1 MAAQPYHTKWPDAA
15 PQEGEEL
22 IFSISCGNSH
32 LHWAT
37 HTGEDDGFNPQIFWR
52 YVIFI
57 GDIVSCLH
65 NEIGNGMIPWCIIT
79 YSRDVNILLI
89 VIVIHIILTISS
101 HSHLIITFTSI
112 YHCITTSIYHVVILA
127 RTPHLNKKEF
137 QEEDQI
143 AILSRNLP
151 DDPHDYIFGHSV
163 EATIEGAK
171 AQSSKR
177 AAPLISVYVVSTN
190 TSQEI
195 LLSKIWNSIPCCR
208 FFVMKGDDFF
218 KKEEGRYDTM
228 GNDRLAT
235 LTGAVHLHGHPA
247 LVFDGG
253 TATTYSATDCRGN
266 IMGGGIGPGI
276 QCKLRSLADD
286 TSALPE
292 ITTEEVIARVNQ
304 AQEMDHPLPTFARD
318 TQEAMMADAFQ
329 EFAFKGKN
337 VIQQWLEKAYNQ
349 APMQREEGMKY
360 NDKKMVCATGG
371 DGDILMQ
378 LLQPN
383 FGGVIEHFNTSD
395 GSSKS
400 KYQVENSKHLIH
412 YGISCVLA
420 AQKDSPRSTYLGKR
434 VAKHFEVEADDGDN
448 IFRGVVAK
456 VIPTEEDGSFDF
468 RIHYDDGDKEDV
480 SQEELLGELY

>member
-1 MAAQPYHTKWPDAA
+1 M
-15 PQEGEEL
+15 
-22 IFSISCGNSH
+22 
-32 LHWAT
+32 
-37 HTGEDDGFNPQIFWR
+37 
-52 YVIFI
+52 
-57 GDIVSCLH
+57 
-65 NEIGNGMIPWCIIT
+65 
-79 YSRDVNILLI
+79 
-89 VIVIHIILTISS
+89 
-101 HSHLIITFTSI
+101 
-112 YHCITTSIYHVVILA
+112 
-127 RTPHLNKKEF
+127 NKKEF
-137 QEEDQI
+137 QEEDPI

-151 DDPHDYIFGHSV
+151 DDPHDYIFGHSI

-171 AQSSKR
+171 TQSSKR

-190 TSQEI
+190 TSQEV

-253 TATTYSATDCRGN
+253 TATTYSASDCRGN

-304 AQEMDHPLPTFARD
+304 AQEMDNPLPTFARD

-371 DGDILMQ
+371 DGDILMK

-383 FGGVIEHFNTSD
+383 FGGVIEHSNTSD

-420 AQKDSPRSTYLGKR
+420 AQISRTRKDSPHSTYLGKR

-456 VIPTEEDGSFDF
+456 VIPAEEDGSFDF

-480 SQEELLGELY
+480 SHDELLGELY